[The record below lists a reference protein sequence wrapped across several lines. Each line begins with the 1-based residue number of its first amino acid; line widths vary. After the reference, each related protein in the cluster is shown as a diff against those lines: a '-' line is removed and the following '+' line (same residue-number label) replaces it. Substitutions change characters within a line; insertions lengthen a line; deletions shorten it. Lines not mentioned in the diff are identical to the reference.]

1 MLHNMIPLLFLILNS
16 GTALMQDQHDKVVV
30 VDLTDIR
37 SREGK
42 IIISIYDDPETFPD
56 DEEMMEQRI
65 LKDITG
71 ETMKIRFEQLTT
83 GTYAIAAMHDEN
95 GDEKMNFNL
104 MGMPK
109 EGYCFSNNVRPK
121 LRRPRWDE
129 AKFKVG
135 EKDTLIRIEM
145 KY

>member
-1 MLHNMIPLLFLILNS
+1 MLHIMILLLVLILNS
-16 GTALMQDQHDKVVV
+16 GTALQQDQHDTVVV
-30 VDLTDIR
+30 VDLTNLR

-42 IIISIYDDPETFPD
+42 ILISIYDDPETFPD
-56 DEEMMEQRI
+56 DDKMMEQKI

-71 ETMKIRFEQLTT
+71 ETMKIRFEQLTS

-95 GDEKMNFNL
+95 GDEQMNFNL
-104 MGMPK
+104 LGMPK

-121 LRRPRWDE
+121 LRKPHWDK
-129 AKFKVG
+129 AKFEVG
-135 EKDTLIRIEM
+135 KKDTLICIEM